1 MDIVFG
7 LWADGGAAPDH
18 GGTGQGASGAPVVG
32 PAGLLDILE
41 TCYGLSAPANSH
53 IVRIAAWQAAIEAAN
68 SPQRF
73 WHRSL
78 AVDGWATARK
88 LLPWRDQLVA
98 IGWCPDRP
106 WSSSRLTDLAAA
118 ETAAREGSDGVADR
132 MVRVAGAVDESVRRM
147 VRRVRLIDPRA
158 YQPAGWRKILD
169 NLEANGVLIEEL
181 AVVASA
187 PPATALGRLQRWM
200 QDGGSLAGTP
210 DSSVTLASS
219 ASTVLAADVLGQ
231 WFAGAPQDG
240 ATVLIAQHGDT
251 QLLDHAL
258 RGAGQPRAGRSR
270 RSPHRGSLQLL
281 LLAFKNAWLPFD
293 AHALMELLL
302 FTRSPIAARAS
313 SRLAAAL
320 EEAPGRGGQAW
331 LDAWTG
337 IETAELEA
345 AETEKDRARAATRLK
360 RWRAWAEPPL
370 ADPATGMVAAEAVAV
385 CDRTI
390 AWAVAR
396 HAVDGDPLYLATA
409 TLAED
414 VRRALIALE
423 RPHYPRSLV
432 ERLIDQA
439 LDEGYDNPAAS
450 AEAASWRCV
459 QHPGAVWNPV
469 GTLVWWNFV
478 YTDEGSARDPW
489 TAAER
494 GELASQGCAPDDPA
508 LLSSAVS
515 AAWERSILN
524 ARERV
529 LFVTPGS
536 DAHAGQTLHPLAHR
550 LAPALKILADKVR
563 LEAALAQPVT
573 VLAGQAIQRVALEPA
588 DLPLRNA
595 VWATPSGFGGRL
607 QDSVESATS
616 LENLL
621 SCQLMWALKHVA
633 KLRPGHVSSI
643 PDANRLLGNLAHA
656 LAREI
661 FAPGPPPAPG
671 AAAARTE
678 ALLDA
683 LLDKIAAPLRDPAHA
698 TDMVFARRRL
708 PEAMAALSG
717 TLTANGLTV
726 EATEQQV
733 SATFENVLAVRG
745 AIDLVARDAAGAP
758 VIIDL
763 KWTRSGRRWLDEL
776 RSGQAVQLATY
787 GTLLAG
793 EQPYRAGYFLLNQRQ
808 FATLT
813 SAGLIGRRLDSVRT
827 LPETWSA
834 IVTAWRQWRTQA
846 EAGTVLARGV
856 DGAEEYSPPN
866 LAIAREI
873 RCDRCNYSTIC
884 RMRGM
889 Q

>member
-7 LWADGGAAPDH
+7 LWADGSAAPDH
-18 GGTGQGASGAPVVG
+18 GGIGQGASGAPVVG

-41 TCYGLSAPANSH
+41 TCYGLSAPTNSQ
-53 IVRIAAWQAAIEAAN
+53 IVRIAAWQAALGAAN
-68 SPQRF
+68 GPQRF

-88 LLPWRDQLVA
+88 LLSWRDQLVT
-98 IGWCPDRP
+98 IGWRPDRT

-118 ETAAREGSDGVADR
+118 EAAAREGSDGLADR
-132 MVRVAGAVDESVRRM
+132 MIRVAGAVDGGVTQM
-147 VRRVRLIDPRA
+147 IRRVRLIDRRA
-158 YQPAGWRKILD
+158 HQPAGWRKILD
-169 NLEANGVLIEEL
+169 NLEANGVSIEEL
-181 AVVASA
+181 VAVPSA
-187 PPATALGRLQRWM
+187 RPATALGRLQRWI
-200 QDGGSLAGTP
+200 QEGGTP
-210 DSSVTLASS
+210 AGAPDGSVTIASS

-240 ATVLIAQHGDT
+240 ATVLIAQQGDT

-258 RGAGQPRAGRSR
+258 QGAGQPRAGRSR

-281 LLAFKNAWLPFD
+281 LLSFKTAWLPFD
-293 AHALMELLL
+293 APALMELLL

-313 SRLAAAL
+313 LCLAAAL
-320 EEAPGRGGQAW
+320 EEAPGRGGQTW
-331 LDAWTG
+331 RDAWTA
-337 IETAELEA
+337 IETAELDA
-345 AETEKDRARAATRLK
+345 AETEKDQASAGNRLE
-360 RWRAWAEPPL
+360 RWRAWAEPHL
-370 ADPATGMVAAEAVAV
+370 ADPVTGMPAAEAVAI
-385 CDRTI
+385 CDRTV

-414 VRRALIALE
+414 VRRALTALE
-423 RPHYPRSLV
+423 RPHYPRNLV

-478 YTDEGSARDPW
+478 HTDEGSARDPW

-494 GELASQGCAPDDPA
+494 GELAAQGCAPDDPA

-536 DAHAGQTLHPLAHR
+536 DAHADQTIHPLAHR
-550 LAPALKILADKVR
+550 LAPALEILADKVR
-563 LEAALAQPVT
+563 FEAALAQPVT
-573 VLAGQAIQRVALEPA
+573 LLAGQAIQRVALEPA
-588 DLPLRNA
+588 ELPLRNA
-595 VWATPSGFGGRL
+595 VWATPLGFGGRL
-607 QDSVESATS
+607 QASVESATS

-633 KLRPGHVSSI
+633 KLRPGRVSSI

-661 FAPGPPPAPG
+661 FAPGPPPAPE

-678 ALLDA
+678 ALLDT
-683 LLDKIAAPLRDPAHA
+683 LLDEIAAPLRDPAHA
-698 TDMVFARRRL
+698 TDMAFARRRL

-717 TLTANGLTV
+717 TLTANDLTV

-745 AIDLVARDAAGAP
+745 AIDLVARDTAGAP

-763 KWTRSGRRWLDEL
+763 KWTRSERHRLDEL

-787 GTLLAG
+787 GALLAG
-793 EQPYRAGYFLLNQRQ
+793 DQPYRAGYFLLNQRQ

-813 SAGLIGRRLDSVRT
+813 SAGLIGRRLDGART

-834 IVTAWRQWRTQA
+834 IVAAWRQWRTQG
-846 EAGTVLARGV
+846 EAGAILARGV
-856 DGAEEYSPPN
+856 DGANDYSPPD
-866 LAIAREI
+866 LPITREV
-873 RCDRCNYSTIC
+873 RCDRCDYSTIC